1 MEYGLLGERL
11 AHSFSPEIHALIGDY
26 DYKLVELSDDKVE
39 GFLKERDFKAI
50 NVTIP
55 YKQRVIPFLD
65 DISESAKAIGAVNT
79 VVNANGKL
87 YGYNTDFDGL
97 KALVESLIPTL
108 KDLKVLILG
117 SGGTSHT
124 AQAVAK
130 SMGAKEIIVASIM
143 GEEGTV
149 SYDEAK
155 TVHNDADFLINTTP
169 CGMYPNIHTVATDL
183 DVFTN
188 LKALADVVYNP
199 LRTELV
205 MRALDKGIPAK
216 GGLYMLTMQGIKAA
230 EYFFGKEIER
240 QKADEIFNTI
250 IKRRENIVLTGMPS
264 SGKTTIGN
272 ILSKETGRPLYDVD
286 ALIVKRAGCEIS
298 EIFERHGEEYFRDL
312 ESAVIA
318 EEVAPLTGAII
329 ATGGGA
335 ILRSENIKNLK
346 KNGKVIFLDRDL
358 ELLTPT
364 SDRPTASDVEAM
376 KKRFEQRYSIYT
388 ETADIKVNGSL
399 SAEEVASTVKKEFL
413 K

>member
-1 MEYGLLGERL
+1 M
-11 AHSFSPEIHALIGDY
+11 
-26 DYKLVELSDDKVE
+26 
-39 GFLKERDFKAI
+39 
-50 NVTIP
+50 P
-55 YKQRVIPFLD
+55 YKQTVMPLLD
-65 DISESAKAIGAVNT
+65 EISESAKAIGAVNT
-79 VVNANGKL
+79 VVNRDGKL

-149 SYDEAK
+149 SYEEAK
-155 TVHNDADFLINTTP
+155 TMHSDADFLINTTP
-169 CGMYPNIHTVATDL
+169 CGMYPNIHTVAVDL
-183 DVFTN
+183 DMFSN

-205 MRALDKGIPAK
+205 MRASEKGIPAK
-216 GGLYMLTMQGIKAA
+216 GGLYMLVMQGIKAA
-230 EYFFGKEIER
+230 EHFFSKEIEKS
-240 QKADEIFNTI
+240 KADEIFNTI
-250 IKRRENIVLTGMPS
+250 IKRRENIVLSGMPS

-272 ILSKETGRPLYDVD
+272 ILAKEMGRPLYDID

-298 EIFERHGEEYFRDL
+298 EIFEKNGEEYFRDL

-335 ILRSENIKNLK
+335 VLRKENVKNLK

-358 ELLTPT
+358 SLLTPT
-364 SDRPTASDVEAM
+364 ADRPTAANLEAM
-376 KKRFEQRYSIYT
+376 KKRFEQRYDIYT
-388 ETADIKVNGSL
+388 FTADIRVNGSL
-399 SAEEVASTVKKEFL
+399 NAEKVAESVKEEFL

>member
-1 MEYGLLGERL
+1 MEYGLLGEKL

-26 DYKLVELSDDKVE
+26 DYKLIELSKDKVE
-39 GFLKERDFKAI
+39 GFLKDRDFKAI

-55 YKQRVIPFLD
+55 YKQTVMPFLD
-65 DISESAKAIGAVNT
+65 EISESAKAIGAVNT
-79 VVNANGKL
+79 VVNRDGKL

-97 KALVESLIPTL
+97 KALAESLIPTL

-117 SGGTSHT
+117 SGGTSRT

-130 SMGAKEIIVASIM
+130 AMGAKEIVVASIE
-143 GEEGTV
+143 GEDGTV
-149 SYDEAK
+149 SYEEAK
-155 TVHNDADFLINTTP
+155 TQHNDADFLINTTP
-169 CGMYPNIHTVATDL
+169 CGMYPKIHTVAVDL
-183 DVFTN
+183 DIFNN

-205 MRALDKGIPAK
+205 MKAKAKGIPAK

-230 EYFFGKEIER
+230 EHFFSKEIER
-240 QKADEIFNTI
+240 ERADEIFSTI
-250 IKRRENIVLTGMPS
+250 ISRRENIVLTGMPS
-264 SGKTTIGN
+264 SGKTTVGN
-272 ILSKETGRPLYDVD
+272 ILAKDMGRPLYDID

-298 EIFERHGEEYFRDL
+298 EIFANHGEEYFRDL

-318 EEVAPLTGAII
+318 EEVSPLTGAVI

-335 ILRSENIKNLK
+335 ILRSENVKNLK

-364 SDRPTASDVEAM
+364 SDRPTASDLEAM
-376 KKRFEQRYSIYT
+376 KKRFKQRYDIYVS
-388 ETADIKVNGSL
+388 TADVRVNGSL
-399 SAEEVASTVKKEFL
+399 SAEEVVEKVKEEFIG
-413 K
+413 

>member
-1 MEYGLLGERL
+1 MEYGLLGKVL

-26 DYKLVELSDDKVE
+26 DYKLIELAEDKVE
-39 GFLKERDFKAI
+39 AFLKERDFKAI

-55 YKQRVIPFLD
+55 YKQTVMPLLD
-65 DISESAKAIGAVNT
+65 EISESAKAIGAVNT
-79 VVNANGKL
+79 VVNRDGKL

-149 SYDEAK
+149 SYEEAK
-155 TVHNDADFLINTTP
+155 TMHSDADFLINTTP
-169 CGMYPNIHTVATDL
+169 CGMYPNIHTVAVDL
-183 DVFTN
+183 DMFSN

-205 MRALDKGIPAK
+205 MRASEKGIPAK
-216 GGLYMLTMQGIKAA
+216 GGLYMLVMQGIKAA
-230 EYFFGKEIER
+230 EHFFSKEIEKS
-240 QKADEIFNTI
+240 KADEIFNTI
-250 IKRRENIVLTGMPS
+250 IKRRENIVLSGMPS

-272 ILSKETGRPLYDVD
+272 ILAKEMGRPLYDID

-298 EIFERHGEEYFRDL
+298 EIFEKNGEEYFRDL

-335 ILRSENIKNLK
+335 VLRKENVKNLK

-358 ELLTPT
+358 SLLTPT
-364 SDRPTASDVEAM
+364 ADRPTASDLEAM
-376 KKRFEQRYSIYT
+376 KKRFEQRYDIYT
-388 ETADIKVNGSL
+388 FTADIRVNGSL
-399 SAEEVASTVKKEFL
+399 NAEKVAESVKEEFL

>member
-1 MEYGLLGERL
+1 MEYGLLGEKL

-26 DYKLVELSDDKVE
+26 DYKLVELSKDKVE

-55 YKQRVIPFLD
+55 YKQTVIPFLD
-65 DISESAKAIGAVNT
+65 FVSESAKAIGAVNT
-79 VVNANGKL
+79 VVNADGKL

-155 TVHNDADFLINTTP
+155 TIHNDADFLINTTP

-230 EYFFGKEIER
+230 EHFFGKEIESE
-240 QKADEIFNTI
+240 KAEEIFNTI

-272 ILSKETGRPLYDVD
+272 ILSEETGRPLYDVD

-298 EIFERHGEEYFRDL
+298 EIFEKKGEEYFRDL

-364 SDRPTASDVEAM
+364 ADRPTASDLEAM
-376 KKRFEQRYSIYT
+376 KKRFEQRYDIYLK
-388 ETADIKVNGSL
+388 TADVKVNGSL

>member
-1 MEYGLLGERL
+1 MEYGLLGKVL

-26 DYKLVELSDDKVE
+26 DYRLVELGEDKVE
-39 GFLKERDFKAI
+39 GFLEKRDFKAI

-55 YKQRVIPFLD
+55 YKQTVMPFLD
-65 DISESAKAIGAVNT
+65 EISESAKAIGAVNT
-79 VVNANGKL
+79 VVNRQGKL

-97 KALVESLIPTL
+97 KALIEKLIPSL
-108 KDLKVLILG
+108 CGQKVLILG

-130 SMGAKEIIVASIM
+130 AMGAKEIIVASIM
-143 GEEGTV
+143 GEKGTV
-149 SYDEAK
+149 TYDEAK
-155 TVHNDADFLINTTP
+155 ALHNDADILINTTP

-183 DVFTN
+183 DVFSD

-205 MRALDKGIPAK
+205 LRAREKGIPAM

-230 EYFFGKEIER
+230 EHFFSEEIAKE
-240 QKADEIFNTI
+240 KADEIFSTI
-250 IKRRENIVLTGMPS
+250 INRRENIVLTGMPS
-264 SGKTTIGN
+264 CGKTTVGN
-272 ILSKETGRPLYDVD
+272 ILSAETGRPIYDVD

-298 EIFERHGEEYFRDL
+298 EIFEKQGEQYFRDL

-335 ILRSENIKNLK
+335 VLRAENIKNLR
-346 KNGKVIFLDRDL
+346 KNGKIVFIDRDL
-358 ELLTPT
+358 SLLTPT
-364 SDRPTASDVEAM
+364 SDRPTAYDYEAM
-376 KKRFEQRYSIYT
+376 KKRFEQRYDIYIGT
-388 ETADIKVNGSL
+388 SDIRVDGSL
-399 SAEEVASTVKKEFL
+399 SAEEVAKSVKEEFL

>member
-1 MEYGLLGERL
+1 MEYGLLGKVL

-26 DYKLVELSDDKVE
+26 DYKLTELTEDKVE
-39 GFLKERDFKAI
+39 DFLKERDFKAI

-55 YKQRVIPFLD
+55 YKQTVMPFLD
-65 DISESAKAIGAVNT
+65 EISESAKAIGAVNT
-79 VVNANGKL
+79 VVNCDGKL

-97 KALVESLIPTL
+97 KALAESLIPDL
-108 KDLKVLILG
+108 KGLKVLILG

-130 SMGAKEIIVASIM
+130 SMGAKEIVVASIV

-149 SYDEAK
+149 SYDEARSL
-155 TVHNDADFLINTTP
+155 HNDADFLINTTP

-183 DVFTN
+183 DVFDN
-188 LKALADVVYNP
+188 LKAVADVVYNP

-205 MRALDKGIPAK
+205 MRAREKGIPAK

-230 EYFFGKEIER
+230 EHFFSKEIEKE
-240 QKADEIFNTI
+240 KAEEIFNTI

-264 SGKTTIGN
+264 SGKTTVGKM
-272 ILSKETGRPLYDVD
+272 LSAELDRPFYDVD
-286 ALIVKRAGCEIS
+286 EMIIKRAGCEIS
-298 EIFERHGEEYFRDL
+298 EIFEARGEKYFRDL
-312 ESAVIA
+312 EAAVIA
-318 EEVAPLTGAII
+318 EEVAPVTGAVI

-335 ILRSENIKNLK
+335 ILREENIKNLK
-346 KNGKVIFLDRDL
+346 KNGKVVFLDRDL

-364 SDRPTASDVEAM
+364 SDRPTASDLEAM
-376 KKRFEQRYSIYT
+376 KKRYEQRYDIYT
-388 ETADIKVNGSL
+388 STADIKVNGSL
-399 SAEEVASTVKKEFL
+399 SAEDVAETVKEEFF

>member
-1 MEYGLLGERL
+1 MEYGLLGKVL

-26 DYKLVELSDDKVE
+26 DYRLIELGEDKVE
-39 GFLKERDFKAI
+39 GFLEKRDFKAI

-55 YKQRVIPFLD
+55 YKQTVMPFLD
-65 DISESAKAIGAVNT
+65 EISESAKAIGAVNT
-79 VVNANGKL
+79 VINRQGKL

-97 KALVESLIPTL
+97 KALIEKLIPSL
-108 KDLKVLILG
+108 CGQKVLILG

-130 SMGAKEIIVASIM
+130 AMGAKEIIVASIM
-143 GEEGTV
+143 GEKGTV
-149 SYDEAK
+149 TYDEAK
-155 TVHNDADFLINTTP
+155 ALHNDADILINTTP

-183 DVFTN
+183 DVFSD

-205 MRALDKGIPAK
+205 LRAREKGIPAM

-230 EYFFGKEIER
+230 EHFFSEEIAKE
-240 QKADEIFNTI
+240 KADEIFSTI
-250 IKRRENIVLTGMPS
+250 INRRENIVLTGMPS
-264 SGKTTIGN
+264 CGKTTVGN
-272 ILSKETGRPLYDVD
+272 ILSAETGRPIYDVD

-298 EIFERHGEEYFRDL
+298 EIFEKQGEQYFRDL

-335 ILRSENIKNLK
+335 VLRAENIKNLR
-346 KNGKVIFLDRDL
+346 KNGKIVFIDRDL
-358 ELLTPT
+358 SLLTPT
-364 SDRPTASDVEAM
+364 SDRPTASDYEAM
-376 KKRFEQRYSIYT
+376 KKRFEQRYDIYIGT
-388 ETADIKVNGSL
+388 SDIRVDGSL
-399 SAEEVASTVKKEFL
+399 SAEEVAKSVKEEFL

>member
-1 MEYGLLGERL
+1 MEYGLLGEKL

-26 DYKLVELSDDKVE
+26 DYKLVELSKDKVE

-55 YKQRVIPFLD
+55 YKQTVMPLLD
-65 DISESAKAIGAVNT
+65 EISESAREIGAVNT
-79 VVNANGKL
+79 VVNKDGRL

-97 KALVESLIPTL
+97 KALIESLIPTL
-108 KDLKVLILG
+108 EDLKVLILG

-130 SMGAKEIIVASIM
+130 SMGAGEIIVASIM

-149 SYDEAK
+149 SYEEAK
-155 TVHNDADFLINTTP
+155 SLHSDADFLINTTP
-169 CGMYPNIHTVATDL
+169 CGMFPNIHTVATEL
-183 DVFTN
+183 DAFTN

-205 MRALDKGIPAK
+205 MRAREKGIPAK
-216 GGLYMLTMQGIKAA
+216 GGLYMLVMQGIKAA
-230 EYFFGKEIER
+230 EHFFSKEIEKS
-240 QKADEIFNTI
+240 KADEIFNTI

-264 SGKTTIGN
+264 SGKTTVGS
-272 ILSKETGRPLYDVD
+272 ILASKTARVLYDID

-298 EIFERHGEEYFRDL
+298 EIFEKQGEEYFRDL

-335 ILRSENIKNLK
+335 ILRKENVKNLK

-358 ELLTPT
+358 KLLTPT
-364 SDRPTASDVEAM
+364 ADRPTASDIEAM
-376 KKRFEQRYSIYT
+376 KKRFEQRYDIYVA
-388 ETADIKVNGSL
+388 TADVKVNGSL
-399 SAEEVASTVKKEFL
+399 SADEVALLVEEGFL

>member
-1 MEYGLLGERL
+1 MEYGLLGEKL

-26 DYKLVELSDDKVE
+26 DYKLVELSHDKVE

-55 YKQRVIPFLD
+55 YKQTVIPFLD
-65 DISESAKAIGAVNT
+65 FVSESAKAIGAVNT
-79 VVNANGKL
+79 VVNADGKL

-155 TVHNDADFLINTTP
+155 TIHNDADFLINTTP

-230 EYFFGKEIER
+230 EHFFGKEIESE
-240 QKADEIFNTI
+240 KAEEIFNTI

-272 ILSKETGRPLYDVD
+272 ILSEETGRPIYDVD

-298 EIFERHGEEYFRDL
+298 EIFEKKGEEYFRDL

-346 KNGKVIFLDRDL
+346 KNGKVIFLDRAL

-364 SDRPTASDVEAM
+364 ADRPTASDLEAM
-376 KKRFEQRYSIYT
+376 KKRFEQRYDIYLK
-388 ETADIKVNGSL
+388 TADVKVNGSL

>member
-26 DYKLVELSDDKVE
+26 DYKLKELAKDKVE
-39 GFLKERDFKAI
+39 AFLRERDFKAI

-55 YKQRVIPFLD
+55 YKQTVMPFLD
-65 DISESAKAIGAVNT
+65 EISESAKAIGAVNT
-79 VVNANGKL
+79 VVNRGGKL

-97 KALVESLIPTL
+97 KALVESLVPTL
-108 KDLKVLILG
+108 KNLKVLILG

-130 SMGAKEIIVASIM
+130 SMGAKEIVVASIM

-149 SYDEAK
+149 SYDDAK
-155 TVHNDADFLINTTP
+155 ALHNDADFLINTTP
-169 CGMYPNIHTVATDL
+169 CGMYPNVHTVAVDL

-205 MRALDKGIPAK
+205 MQALEKGIPAK

-230 EYFFGKEIER
+230 EHFFSKEIEKDR
-240 QKADEIFNTI
+240 ADEIFNTI

-264 SGKTTIGN
+264 SGKTTVGN
-272 ILSKETGRPLYDVD
+272 ILAKEMNRPLYDVD

-298 EIFERHGEEYFRDL
+298 EIFEKNGEEYFRDL

-346 KNGKVIFLDRDL
+346 KNGKVIFLDRAL

-364 SDRPTASDVEAM
+364 ADRPTASDIEAM
-376 KKRFEQRYSIYT
+376 KKRFEQRYGIYNK
-388 ETADIKVNGSL
+388 TADIKVNGSL
-399 SAEEVASTVKKEFL
+399 SAEEVAKSVEEVFL